1 MSSSQATN
9 GTLSPLFLDA
19 PDSELRRFLD
29 EVHSLADRVPELV
42 ALVDADLDAHGKAK
56 KALRLDDEDWA
67 RRRTM
72 ALPGFDADDEAEVVR
87 REPATLALG
96 AGRPRTPARVVLVAV
111 MLRGYLGAGF
121 KACDVSTLMQES
133 RTVFVFFETLGM
145 KMPAGSTLTELANAV
160 TNPTRER
167 ILDAQIARVA
177 ELEWDTFSTLLQD
190 STHVEGNTAW
200 PTDSRTIVALV
211 ERVLHLGAKLP
222 QLALAE
228 LVSASA
234 EAHLRA
240 MARLA
245 REIDLAPKTAA
256 RPLVLRRLYG
266 KLLWRARRVRT
277 ILYDAV
283 TRVEVNLARLDVAPS
298 RKDMASRATG
308 RLRRDVEAL
317 GTAIAQCAARVVRE
331 EKVPVGDKVLSISD
345 PDAGFI
351 AKGQR
356 LPVIGYKPQVARSAG
371 GFVTGLLLPPGNA
384 ADSAQLV
391 PMLDQVARRTS
402 TTPKV
407 VSVDDGYA
415 SKANVVALRAK
426 GIEVVSIHGAK
437 GRALTTDAD
446 WSRNEYQEAR
456 ALRSAV
462 ESLIF
467 TLKQGFSFGYVARR
481 GLEHAYGEL
490 LEKAIAYNFC
500 RMAHRRTVVPNRE
513 PALAA

>member
-1 MSSSQATN
+1 MSSSASTF
-9 GTLSPLFLDA
+9 GTLSPLFLEA

-29 EVHSLADRVPELV
+29 EVHSLADRVPALLELV
-42 ALVDADLDAHGKAK
+42 EADLDAHGKAK
-56 KALRLDDEDWA
+56 KALRLADEDWA

-72 ALPGFDADDEAEVVR
+72 ALPGFDADDEVVR
-87 REPATLALG
+87 RERATLALG

-200 PTDSRTIVALV
+200 PTDSRVALV

-222 QLALAE
+222 QLALPE
-228 LVSASA
+228 LVTKSAGDL
-234 EAHLRA
+234 LRT

-245 REIDLAPKTAA
+245 RELDLAPKTAA
-256 RPLVLRRLYG
+256 RPRVLRRLYG

-283 TRVEVNLARLDVAPS
+283 TRVEVNLALLDAAPS
-298 RKDMASRATG
+298 RKDLASRATG

-317 GTAIAQCAARVVRE
+317 GTAITQCEARVVRE
-331 EKVPVGDKVLSISD
+331 EKLPVGEKVLSISD

-351 AKGQR
+351 AKWQR
-356 LPVIGYKPQVARSAG
+356 IPVMWYKPQVARSAG
-371 GFVTGLLLPPGNA
+371 GFVTGLLLPRGNA

-391 PMLDQVARRTS
+391 PMLDQVMRRTS
-402 TTPKV
+402 ATPKV

-415 SKANVVALRAK
+415 SRANVVALRAR

-437 GRALTTDAD
+437 GRALTEEAD
-446 WSRNEYQEAR
+446 WSRDEYQEAR

-462 ESLIF
+462 ESLIV

-481 GLEHAYGEL
+481 GLEHASGEL

-513 PALAA
+513 LAHAA